1 MNELL
6 DKYIEEFEQDVV
18 LDRVS
23 LEDKTMA
30 VPSLKAKWL
39 ARLTRHKK
47 DLKKYETL
55 RDEAIGKIIKQKSK
69 EEDIAF
75 SPQTLEKMAYGDEIV
90 KKITDTINA
99 ERSSIEF
106 CDKVLQIL
114 SSMTYDIKN
123 IIEWSK
129 LELA

>member
-1 MNELL
+1 MNEILE
-6 DKYIEEFEQDVV
+6 KYIEEFEKDVFI
-18 LDRVS
+18 DRLT

-55 RDEAIGKIIKQKSK
+55 REEAIGKIVKQKSK

-75 SPQTLEKMAYGDEIV
+75 TPATLEKMAYGDEIV
-90 KKITDTINA
+90 KKITETINN
-99 ERSSIEF
+99 ERSAIEF
-106 CDKVLQIL
+106 CDRTLQIL
-114 SSMTYDIKN
+114 ASMTYDIKN
-123 IIEWSK
+123 VIDWSK